1 MQPTLICPAWEVLL
15 NQVLETNALS
25 VEGILYWSYGVSNRS
40 DIRSPKLSDEM
51 PGRGFLRIQDLRVDA
66 AFVQR
71 EINGEL
77 RWPHLR
83 AIIEAKYGERP
94 EAVRTCA
101 TLLKNTARTQS
112 VDQLVRIVESY
123 CEWHKLSYG
132 QAAKILGLSAHKSV
146 STKSRYEG
154 ILEGW
159 HHLALDIVEMVF
171 REKGWV
177 E

>member
-1 MQPTLICPAWEVLL
+1 L
-15 NQVLETNALS
+15 NQVLETNA
-25 VEGILYWSYGVSNRS
+25 VTCEGILYWAYGVSNRS
-40 DIRSPKLSDEM
+40 DVRSPQISDER
-51 PGRGFLRIQDLRVDA
+51 PGRVSVRMQDLRAEA
-66 AFVQR
+66 AFVQSEVNR
-71 EINGEL
+71 EL
-77 RWPHLR
+77 KWPHLR
-83 AIIEAKYGERP
+83 AIIEAKYGERS
-94 EAVRTCA
+94 EAVRECA
-101 TLLKNTARTQS
+101 TILKKTARTQS
-112 VDQLVRIVESY
+112 IEQLVRVVESY

>member
-1 MQPTLICPAWEVLL
+1 MPTVTIRTFNPM
-15 NQVLETNALS
+15 LETNALS

-51 PGRGFLRIQDLRVDA
+51 AGRVSIRMQDLRAEA
-66 AFVQR
+66 AFVQSEVNR
-71 EINGEL
+71 EL
-77 RWPHLR
+77 KWPHLR
-83 AIIEAKYGERP
+83 AIIEAKYGERS
-94 EAVRTCA
+94 EAVRECA
-101 TLLKNTARTQS
+101 TILKKTARTQS
-112 VDQLVRIVESY
+112 IDQLVRIVESY

-132 QAAKILGLSAHKSV
+132 QAAKILMLSAHKSV

-159 HHLALDIVEMVF
+159 HHLSLDIVEMVF
-171 REKGWV
+171 RGKGWL